1 MQPLI
6 TNYLSNN
13 NISNDCI
20 SILDT
25 PETII
30 YKHKSLVS
38 KYSKNN
44 DFFGIFSESDILPG
58 TLLIIEKG
66 YIGEHTYQASILK
79 NNKNL
84 RTHLYPRNTD
94 SVHDKIKY
102 NAFEW
107 YDNKR
112 DHIELKDTN
121 VIFSVISKINHNCK
135 PNTGCVRF
143 IRDEFIDEYENDM
156 GDPEYYINGGF
167 ILYAIDYI
175 PKGSEIFITYDYN
188 AGHGHECFNWKCNC
202 NSKIQTLQKDWSD
215 NCRKLRNYYNNDI
228 NNIKN
233 IILNT

>member
-25 PETII
+25 PDNII
-30 YKHKSLVS
+30 YKHKYLV
-38 KYSKNN
+38 SKNN

-66 YIGEHTYQASILK
+66 YIGEQTYQASILK

-107 YDNKR
+107 YDNEC

-121 VIFSVISKINHNCK
+121 VIFSVISKINHNYK

-143 IRDEFIDEYENDM
+143 IIDEFIDE
-156 GDPEYYINGGF
+156 
-167 ILYAIDYI
+167 
-175 PKGSEIFITYDYN
+175 
-188 AGHGHECFNWKCNC
+188 
-202 NSKIQTLQKDWSD
+202 
-215 NCRKLRNYYNNDI
+215 NDI
-228 NNIKN
+228 GGVLYKRRIY
-233 IILNT
+233 IICY